1 MTVVGDDA
9 NKVLRGCENHGFS
22 FALQNSRTPQDA
34 RVVTL
39 SVDGV
44 LSPTSITDGGGSD
57 STEPLKIANIGWS
70 VRTIQDNSN
79 YPCAMNQISVT
90 LSPTIDIK
98 QGAECVQYL
107 EIVGRAGRLLYAP
120 GDQRQRWSFQG

>member
-1 MTVVGDDA
+1 MSPFGATANWAQTGTLKVDMTELGDDA

-22 FALQNSRTPQDA
+22 FALQNSPTPQDA

-57 STEPLKIANIGWS
+57 STEPLKIANIG
-70 VRTIQDNSN
+70 
-79 YPCAMNQISVT
+79 
-90 LSPTIDIK
+90 
-98 QGAECVQYL
+98 
-107 EIVGRAGRLLYAP
+107 
-120 GDQRQRWSFQG
+120 